1 MKKLTAMLLALLM
14 MALPVMGM
22 AASPAEMIEGAAA
35 AGQPVH
41 TAITFDAGT
50 IPGLDAETAEIVNDV
65 IEALGFTTDT
75 QENQTN
81 FAVQLSGK
89 DVLTLAW
96 ATEGEDTYI
105 NSNLLGGTIAF
116 NATEG
121 DVIIDYLLKMA
132 VDADMFTESDVAEM
146 KQAIEQVKAQVNT
159 QVEAIDLESIDTAA
173 LLAAIEEIMQ
183 KVTVG
188 EVTQQ
193 PKNSDPAASMITVK
207 LTGEDVAKVYK
218 VIFDVLKNVP
228 QFTQALESA
237 DLTMNGEKVSAEEMI
252 AKLPELADQIGSM
265 VQGEIP
271 VEIYLDEA
279 GEPVYGIMSM
289 TMKAEDEEGKE
300 ETITMDMDFARRTV
314 DAGVTYAVTVR
325 AEDANDEGV
334 SITVDVLMTEELE
347 TTNVGIAS
355 IENGVSEPVI
365 TVSVL
370 LEKDYGETESDES
383 MIVDVVVTDSDSG
396 EEVSF
401 KIEMDSE
408 AEVLAE
414 GGVLYEAEMALYILG
429 MEEELFTINV
439 EQLSGTAVDS
449 IVTADAVR
457 PGAMT
462 EDEVAEYVN
471 GDVMNAMMNTL
482 MGLVQN
488 LPASVLSLLMAE

>member
-1 MKKLTAMLLALLM
+1 MKKFTAVLLALLM
-14 MALPVMGM
+14 MALPVLGM

-35 AGQPVH
+35 AGQPIH
-41 TAITFDAGT
+41 TAVTFDAGT
-50 IPGLDAETAEIVNDV
+50 IPGLDAETAAMVNDL
-65 IEALGFTTDT
+65 IDALGFTTDT

-81 FAVQLSGK
+81 FAMQLSGT

-121 DVIIDYLLKMA
+121 DVIIDHLLKMA
-132 VDADMFTESDVAEM
+132 VDADMLTESDVAEV
-146 KQAIEQVKAQVNT
+146 KQAIEQVKTQVNT
-159 QVEAIDLESIDTAA
+159 QVEAIDLENLDMTA
-173 LLAAIEEIMQ
+173 LLTVVEELME
-183 KVTVG
+183 KVTTG

-193 PKNSDPAASMITVK
+193 PKNSDPAATVITIK
-207 LTGEDVAKVYK
+207 LTGEDIAKVYK
-218 VIFDVLKNVP
+218 VIFDVMKNVP

-237 DLTMNGEKVSAEEMI
+237 DLTMNGEKVTADEMI
-252 AKLPELADQIGSM
+252 AKLPELADQIGAM

-289 TMKAEDEEGKE
+289 TMKAEDENGKE

-314 DAGVTYAVTVR
+314 NEGVTYAVTIR

-334 SITVDVLMTEELE
+334 SITVDVLETEALT
-347 TTNVGIAS
+347 TTNVGVAS

-370 LEKDYGETESDES
+370 LNKNYGETKSEEN

-396 EEVSF
+396 EEISF
-401 KIEMDSE
+401 KIDMDSE
-408 AEVLAE
+408 AEVLAD
-414 GGVLYEAEMALYILG
+414 GGVQYEAEMDLYILG
-429 MEEELFTINV
+429 MEEELFTIEV
-439 EQLSGTAVDS
+439 EQLSGKAVDS

-457 PGAMT
+457 PGTMT
-462 EDEVAEYVN
+462 EDEVAQYVN
-471 GDVMNAMMNTL
+471 NDVMNALMNAL

-488 LPASVLSLLMAE
+488 LPASVLSLVMEM

>member
-14 MALPVMGM
+14 LALPVMGM

-35 AGQPVH
+35 AGQPIH
-41 TAITFDAGT
+41 TAITFDSGT
-50 IPGLDAETAEIVNDV
+50 IPGLDAETAAIVNDV
-65 IEALGFTTDT
+65 IDALGITTDT

-81 FAVQLSGK
+81 LALQLTGK

-121 DVIIDYLLKMA
+121 DVIIDHLLKMA
-132 VDADMFTESDVAEM
+132 VDADMFTESDVAEV
-146 KQAIEQVKAQVNT
+146 KQAIEQVKTQVNT
-159 QVEAIDLESIDTAA
+159 QVEAIDVESIDTAA

-218 VIFDVLKNVP
+218 VIFDVMKNVP

-279 GEPVYGIMSM
+279 GEPVYGVMSM
-289 TMKAEDEEGKE
+289 TMKAED

-314 DAGVTYAVTVR
+314 DTGVTYAVNVW

-334 SITVDVLMTEELE
+334 TFTVDVLESEKL
-347 TTNVGIAS
+347 TTVNVGIAS
-355 IENGVSEPVI
+355 IENSVSEPVI
-365 TVSVL
+365 VVSVL
-370 LEKDYGETESDES
+370 LQKNYGETESEES
-383 MIVDVVVTDSDSG
+383 MIVDVVITDSDSG

-401 KIEMDSE
+401 KIDMESE

-414 GGVLYEAEMALYILG
+414 GGVLYEAEMDLYILG

-439 EQLSGTAVDS
+439 EQQSGNAVAS

-457 PGAMT
+457 PGTMT

-471 GDVMNAMMNTL
+471 GDVMNAMMNAL

>member
-1 MKKLTAMLLALLM
+1 MKKFTAVLLALLM
-14 MALPVMGM
+14 MALPVLGM

-35 AGQPVH
+35 AGQPIH
-41 TAITFDAGT
+41 TAVTFDAGT
-50 IPGLDAETAEIVNDV
+50 IPGLDAETAAIFNDV
-65 IEALGFTTDT
+65 IDALGFTTDT

-81 FAVQLSGK
+81 FAMQLSGT

-121 DVIIDYLLKMA
+121 DVIIDHLLKMA
-132 VDADMFTESDVAEM
+132 VDADMFTESDVAEV
-146 KQAIEQVKAQVNT
+146 KQLIEQLKTEMNT
-159 QVEAIDLESIDTAA
+159 QVEAIDLENIDMTA
-173 LLAAIEEIMQ
+173 LLTVVEELMG
-183 KVTVG
+183 KVTTG

-193 PKNSDPAASMITVK
+193 PKNSDPAASVITMK
-207 LTGEDVAKVYK
+207 LTGEDITKVYK
-218 VIFDVLKNVP
+218 VIFDVMKNVP

-237 DLTMNGEKVSAEEMI
+237 DLTMDGEKVTADEMI
-252 AKLPELADQIGSM
+252 AKLPELADQIGAM

-289 TMKAEDEEGKE
+289 TMKAEDE
-300 ETITMDMDFARRTV
+300 TITMDMDFARRTV
-314 DAGVTYAVTVR
+314 NEGVTYAVTIR

-334 SITVDVLMTEELE
+334 SITADVLETEAL
-347 TTNVGIAS
+347 TTANVGIAS
-355 IENGVSEPVI
+355 IKNGVSEPVI

-370 LEKDYGETESDES
+370 LNKNYGETKSEEN

-396 EEVSF
+396 EEISF
-401 KIEMDSE
+401 KIDMDSE
-408 AEVLAE
+408 AEVLAD
-414 GGVLYEAEMALYILG
+414 GGVQYEAEMDLYILG
-429 MEEELFTINV
+429 MEEELFTIEV
-439 EQLSGTAVDS
+439 EQLSGKAVDS

-457 PGAMT
+457 PGTMT
-462 EDEVAEYVN
+462 EDEVAQYVN
-471 GDVMNAMMNTL
+471 NDVMNALMNAL

-488 LPASVLSLLMAE
+488 LPASVLSLVMEM

>member
-1 MKKLTAMLLALLM
+1 MRRFTAVLLALLM
-14 MALPVMGM
+14 MALPVLGM

-35 AGQPVH
+35 AGQPIH
-41 TAITFDAGT
+41 TAVTFDAGT
-50 IPGLDAETAEIVNDV
+50 IPGLDENSAAIFNDL
-65 IEALGFTTDT
+65 IDALGFTADT

-81 FAVQLSGK
+81 FAMQLSGQ

-121 DVIIDYLLKMA
+121 DVIIDHLLKMA
-132 VDADMFTESDVAEM
+132 VDADMFTESDVAEV
-146 KQAIEQVKAQVNT
+146 KQLIEQLKTEMNT
-159 QVEAIDLESIDTAA
+159 QAEAIGLENIDMTA
-173 LLAAIEEIMQ
+173 LLTVVEELMG
-183 KVTVG
+183 KVTTG

-193 PKNSDPAASMITVK
+193 PKNSDPAATVITMK
-207 LTGEDVAKVYK
+207 LTGEDIAKVYK
-218 VIFDVLKNVP
+218 VIFDVMENVP

-237 DLTMNGEKVSAEEMI
+237 DLTMNGEKVTADEMI
-252 AKLPELADQIGSM
+252 AKLPELADQIGAM

-289 TMKAEDEEGKE
+289 TMKAEDE
-300 ETITMDMDFARRTV
+300 TITMDMDFARRTV
-314 DAGVTYAVTVR
+314 NEGVTYAVTIR
-325 AEDANDEGV
+325 AEDAKDEGV
-334 SITVDVLMTEELE
+334 SITVDVLETEAL
-347 TTNVGIAS
+347 TTANVGVAS

-370 LEKDYGETESDES
+370 LNKNYGETKSEEN

-396 EEVSF
+396 EEISF
-401 KIEMDSE
+401 KIDMDSE
-408 AEVLAE
+408 AEVLAD
-414 GGVLYEAEMALYILG
+414 GGVLYEAELDLYILG
-429 MEEELFTINV
+429 MEEELFTIEV
-439 EQLSGTAVDS
+439 EQLSGKAVDS

-457 PGAMT
+457 PGTMT
-462 EDEVAEYVN
+462 EDEVAQYVN
-471 GDVMNAMMNTL
+471 NDVMNALMNAL

-488 LPASVLSLLMAE
+488 LPASVLSLVMEM

>member
-1 MKKLTAMLLALLM
+1 MKKFTAVLLALLM
-14 MALPVMGM
+14 MALPVLGM

-35 AGQPVH
+35 AGQPIH
-41 TAITFDAGT
+41 TAVTFDAGT
-50 IPGLDAETAEIVNDV
+50 IPGLDAETAAMVNDL
-65 IEALGFTTDT
+65 IDALGFTTDT

-81 FAVQLSGK
+81 FAMQLSGT

-121 DVIIDYLLKMA
+121 DVIIDHLLKMA
-132 VDADMFTESDVAEM
+132 VDADMLTESDVAEV
-146 KQAIEQVKAQVNT
+146 KQLIEQLKTEMNT
-159 QVEAIDLESIDTAA
+159 QVEAIDLENIDMTA
-173 LLAAIEEIMQ
+173 LLTVVEELMG
-183 KVTVG
+183 KVTTG

-193 PKNSDPAASMITVK
+193 PKNSDPAATVITMK
-207 LTGEDVAKVYK
+207 LTGEDITKVYK
-218 VIFDVLKNVP
+218 VIFDVMKNVP

-237 DLTMNGEKVSAEEMI
+237 SLTMDGEKVTADEMI
-252 AKLPELADQIGSM
+252 AKLPELADQIGAM

-289 TMKAEDEEGKE
+289 TMKAEDE
-300 ETITMDMDFARRTV
+300 TITMDMDFARRTV
-314 DAGVTYAVTVR
+314 NEGVTYAVTIR

-334 SITVDVLMTEELE
+334 SITADVLETEAL
-347 TTNVGIAS
+347 TTINVGIAS
-355 IENGVSEPVI
+355 IENGVSEPVV

-370 LEKDYGETESDES
+370 LNKNYGETKSEEN

-396 EEVSF
+396 EEISF
-401 KIEMDSE
+401 KIDMDSE
-408 AEVLAE
+408 AEVLAD
-414 GGVLYEAEMALYILG
+414 GGVQYEAEMDLYILG
-429 MEEELFTINV
+429 MEEELFTIEV
-439 EQLSGTAVDS
+439 EQLSGKAVDS

-457 PGAMT
+457 PGTMT
-462 EDEVAEYVN
+462 EDEVAQYVN
-471 GDVMNAMMNTL
+471 NDVMNALMNAL

-488 LPASVLSLLMAE
+488 LPASVLSLVMEM

>member
-22 AASPAEMIEGAAA
+22 AASPAEMIEAAAA
-35 AGQPVH
+35 AGRPLH

-50 IPGLDAETAEIVNDV
+50 IPGLDENSAEIFNDV
-65 IEALGFTTDT
+65 IDALGFTSDI

-121 DVIIDYLLKMA
+121 DVIIDHLLKMA
-132 VDADMFTESDVAEM
+132 VDAGMFNENDVAEV
-146 KQAIEQVKAQVNT
+146 KQLIEQLKAEMNA
-159 QVEAIDLESIDTAA
+159 QVEAIDLENIDMTA
-173 LLAAIEEIMQ
+173 LLTVVEELMQ
-183 KVTVG
+183 KVTTG

-193 PKNSDPAASMITVK
+193 PKNSDPAASVITMT
-207 LTGEDVAKVYK
+207 LTGDDIAKVYK
-218 VIFDVLKNVP
+218 VIFDVMKNVP
-228 QFTQALESA
+228 QFVQTLESA
-237 DLTMNGEKVSAEEMI
+237 DLTMNGEKVTADEMI
-252 AKLPELADQIGSM
+252 AKLPELADQIGAM

-289 TMKAEDEEGKE
+289 TMKAEED
-300 ETITMDMDFARRTV
+300 TITMNMDFARRTV
-314 DAGVTYAVTVR
+314 NEGVTYAVTIR

-334 SITVDVLMTEELE
+334 SITVDVLETEELT
-347 TTNVGIAS
+347 TTNVSIAS

-365 TVSVL
+365 TVSVM

-383 MIVDVVVTDSDSG
+383 MTVDVVVTDSDSG
-396 EEVSF
+396 EEISF

-408 AEVLAE
+408 AEVLAD
-414 GGVLYEAEMALYILG
+414 GGVLYEAEMELYILG
-429 MEEELFTINV
+429 MEDELFAINV
-439 EQLSGTAVDS
+439 DQLCGTAVDS
-449 IVTADAVR
+449 IVTTDAVR
-457 PGAMT
+457 PGTMT
-462 EDEVAEYVN
+462 EDEVAQYVN
-471 GDVMNAMMNTL
+471 NDVMSALMNAL

-488 LPASVLSLLMAE
+488 LPSSVLSLMLEM

>member
-1 MKKLTAMLLALLM
+1 MKKFTAVLLALLM
-14 MALPVMGM
+14 MALPVLGM

-35 AGQPVH
+35 AGQPIH
-41 TAITFDAGT
+41 TAVTFDAGT
-50 IPGLDAETAEIVNDV
+50 IPGLDAETAAMVNDL
-65 IEALGFTTDT
+65 IDALGFTTDT

-81 FAVQLSGK
+81 FAMQLSGT

-121 DVIIDYLLKMA
+121 DVIIDHLLKMA
-132 VDADMFTESDVAEM
+132 VDADMLTESDVAEV
-146 KQAIEQVKAQVNT
+146 KQLIEQLKTEMNT
-159 QVEAIDLESIDTAA
+159 QVEAIDLENIDMTA
-173 LLAAIEEIMQ
+173 LLTVVEELMQ
-183 KVTVG
+183 KVTTG

-193 PKNSDPAASMITVK
+193 PKNSDPAATVITMK
-207 LTGEDVAKVYK
+207 LTGEDITKVYK
-218 VIFDVLKNVP
+218 VIFDVMKNVP

-237 DLTMNGEKVSAEEMI
+237 DLTMNGEKVTADEMI
-252 AKLPELADQIGSM
+252 AKLPELADQIGAM

-289 TMKAEDEEGKE
+289 TMQAED

-314 DAGVTYAVTVR
+314 NEGVTYAVTIR

-334 SITVDVLMTEELE
+334 SITADVLETEAL
-347 TTNVGIAS
+347 TTANVGIAS
-355 IENGVSEPVI
+355 IKNGVSEPVI

-370 LEKDYGETESDES
+370 LNKNYGETKSEEN

-396 EEVSF
+396 EEISF
-401 KIEMDSE
+401 KIDMDSE
-408 AEVLAE
+408 TEVLAD
-414 GGVLYEAEMALYILG
+414 GGVQYEAEMDLYILG
-429 MEEELFTINV
+429 MEEELFTIEV
-439 EQLSGTAVDS
+439 EQLSGKAVDS

-457 PGAMT
+457 PGTMT
-462 EDEVAEYVN
+462 EDEVAQYVN
-471 GDVMNAMMNTL
+471 NDVMNALMNAL

-488 LPASVLSLLMAE
+488 LPASVLSLVMEM